1 MLLYPRDTF
10 QSATLPVTRSSQ
22 PQPSGTRGA
31 LRDHK
36 AQPHSL
42 GFAAPQGHAVFL
54 GASPANALGQ
64 SQNDV
69 LPLYPFRHPVPCLGG
84 A

>member
-10 QSATLPVTRSSQ
+10 QSATLPVTHPSQ

-31 LRDHK
+31 LGDHK

-42 GFAAPQGHAVFL
+42 GFAAPQGHAAFL
-54 GASPANALGQ
+54 GANALGQ

-69 LPLYPFRHPVPCLGG
+69 LPLYPIRHLVLCPGG